1 MSIRKGGENLR
12 KYAEIG
18 VEDLNQIVSSMF
30 KDRPNLGSVSTQTI
44 ENDNEIS
51 SPFVLEKIMTPR
63 RVIDALC
70 SAAVITP
77 IVDLDKSNA
86 ERRSRICA
94 SALENFKRNILSSE
108 NDSSLE
114 LKSSDYSELMKAVK
128 QKIKSTEK
136 RGQKLSLLTLA
147 PASWTHRQTSDYFDV
162 SEYAAA
168 QASELKTQ
176 SGILAYPAAKTASRR
191 MSNDD
196 KQRIIDFY
204 TSDEYSRQ
212 LPGMKNVKSVKQ
224 PNGKRLKIQK
234 RLLLVNVDE
243 LHSDYKKK
251 YKNIDGIKTFG
262 LSAFA
267 DLRPKHVITVGSSGS
282 HSVCVCIYHQNV
294 KLMLS
299 AIGLGEERHLLMD
312 KVVCSVYNKT
322 CMVTRCP
329 SCPKSEALESSLE
342 DLIGLKVGLAE
353 EC

>member
-1 MSIRKGGENLR
+1 
-12 KYAEIG
+12 
-18 VEDLNQIVSSMF
+18 
-30 KDRPNLGSVSTQTI
+30 
-44 ENDNEIS
+44 
-51 SPFVLEKIMTPR
+51 
-63 RVIDALC
+63 
-70 SAAVITP
+70 
-77 IVDLDKSNA
+77 
-86 ERRSRICA
+86 
-94 SALENFKRNILSSE
+94 
-108 NDSSLE
+108 
-114 LKSSDYSELMKAVK
+114 MKAVK

-136 RGQKLSLLTLA
+136 RGQQLSLLTLA
-147 PASWTHRQTSDYFDV
+147 PASWTHRQTSDYFNV
-162 SEYAAA
+162 SEYASA
-168 QASELKTQ
+168 QGSELKTK
-176 SGILAYPAAKTASRR
+176 SGILACPAAKTASRQ
-191 MSNDD
+191 MSDDD

-282 HSVCVCIYHQNV
+282 HLVCVCIYHQNV

-312 KVVCSVYNKT
+312 KVVCSVYNKM
-322 CMVTRCP
+322 CMVNRCP
-329 SCPKSEALESSLE
+329 SCPKSEALESFSE
-342 DLIGLKVGLAE
+342 DLIGDENETISYKQWTHTDGKKLENILYDSDDFIERLVSLVQKLTTHHLIARNQSAFFVQSKERIDHESCVLFSDFSENYSFIIQDSVQGYYWVNDQATILPFMAYMKRHHICARLPKSSADTSEDLKSVA
-353 EC
+353 